1 LLIVS
6 HFVIWMCFFHD
17 LRINR
22 PGGTGR
28 ITKIHYASNGFT
40 VESIDVKYTVSSGF
54 DHHLSPD
61 LILVHQEL
69 DSRSRRRV
77 KPDKIDTTT
86 GAENE
91 PNIKRRS
98 NSKIKKTTGGGG
110 KLSSAKKRSTPP
122 TKKKVPKTRSAR
134 KVLQQIV
141 HAVSPRKGSRAPPTP
156 KQSDPRTPT
165 ATGLSHNTGVPREIF
180 IHITSGALEPNS
192 LDSQS
197 RPSISTSLS
206 DYSPLGVDGV
216 ESQPIAPNSNSKMVC
231 HSEKARVGKSFDH
244 EHDPMD
250 IEINGNASKS
260 CSPRSERPA
269 KVLATGSYFHDESGS
284 CHEEIHGSSNPHMN
298 LLGVFDHGIKK
309 AHRFIGD
316 LVSGSKSK
324 DKNKDCT
331 DSSEAG
337 DHTVRLNHFQ
347 TLLSEV
353 LFNCDGMLDDTM
365 VGEEMRAYAAH
376 SGDDCDFTEQ
386 EIKGFLSQLCTQN
399 KIMRSQGMLY
409 NLSS

>member
-1 LLIVS
+1 
-6 HFVIWMCFFHD
+6 
-17 LRINR
+17 
-22 PGGTGR
+22 
-28 ITKIHYASNGFT
+28 
-40 VESIDVKYTVSSGF
+40 VSSGY

-61 LILVHQEL
+61 LIQVHQEL

-77 KPDKIDTTT
+77 KPETIDTTS

-110 KLSSAKKRSTPP
+110 KESSAKKRSTPP

-156 KQSDPRTPT
+156 KHRAPRTQT
-165 ATGLSHNTGVPREIF
+165 ADGFSPNMGVPREIF
-180 IHITSGALEPNS
+180 IYSSSGAPEPNS
-192 LDSQS
+192 LYSQS
-197 RPSISTSLS
+197 RPSNSTCLS

-216 ESQPIAPNSNSKMVC
+216 ESQPIASNSNSKMVC
-231 HSEKARVGKSFDH
+231 HSEKASVEKSPDL

-250 IEINGNASKS
+250 FEINGNASKS
-260 CSPRSERPA
+260 CSPRSEGPA

-284 CHEEIHGSSNPHMN
+284 CREDVRGSSKNHLN
-298 LLGVFDHGIKK
+298 LLGVFDDGIKK

-324 DKNKDCT
+324 DRNKDYT
-331 DSSEAG
+331 ESSEEG

-353 LFNCDGMLDDTM
+353 LLNCDGMLEDTM

-399 KIMRSQGMLY
+399 KIMRSQGMIY